1 MYNMKII
8 GNSCNAIRIYRDQF
22 GCEIRFG
29 SALITCNEDA
39 ARILDIVT
47 TSSPK
52 EGLKILATLTGE
64 NEILQ
69 NYKMVKEVLLNLNK
83 AGVSLEIWN
92 EEWLN
97 FDKQNSG
104 V

>member
-1 MYNMKII
+1 MKM
-8 GNSCNAIRIYRDQF
+8 S
-22 GCEIRFG
+22 
-29 SALITCNEDA
+29 

-47 TSSPK
+47 TSSPN